1 MTKCTKKTYRYS
13 ICFKQKVVEEVKAG
27 LSLSAI
33 SRKYG
38 IRGGDTVKR
47 WVQRYGDPGMLNEV
61 IYVKMKHE
69 TDELKALRKEVQ
81 RLKIALADKT
91 LAYDALEVLLE
102 VAGIDQAALKKNTG
116 LPRLGGVIEK
126 GGTA

>member
-1 MTKCTKKTYRYS
+1 MTKCTKKNYRYS
-13 ICFKQKVVEEVKAG
+13 VCFKQKVVEEVKAG
-27 LSLSAI
+27 LNISAI

-47 WVQRYGDPGMLNEV
+47 WVQRYGDPGMLNGV
-61 IYVKMKHE
+61 IYGKMKHE

-102 VAGIDQAALKKNTG
+102 VSSGDSSL
-116 LPRLGGVIEK
+116 RSE
-126 GGTA
+126 